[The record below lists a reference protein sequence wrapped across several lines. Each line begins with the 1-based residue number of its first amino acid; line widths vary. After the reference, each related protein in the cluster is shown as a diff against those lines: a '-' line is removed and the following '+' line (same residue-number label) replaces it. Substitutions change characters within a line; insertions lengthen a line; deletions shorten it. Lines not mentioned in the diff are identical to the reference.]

1 MNSFHFLLA
10 RGENENTRNGL
21 IKTRVAATFER
32 VSPSVLETRRGD
44 GIRRIETQR
53 EPERGGRK
61 MSGIHAIA
69 GTATL
74 RRQL

>member
-44 GIRRIETQR
+44 GIRRIEPNVSLNA
-53 EPERGGRK
+53 EDEKCRG
-61 MSGIHAIA
+61 S
-69 GTATL
+69 TP
-74 RRQL
+74 